1 MKSREMRS
9 WYILFGAAVG
19 AAVIMLAGAAAA
31 LASAPTTGPKA
42 AQAFASCE
50 RATARWE
57 TISPV
62 PNGLLRAISM
72 AESGRWSKKDKIVR
86 AWPWTVT
93 SGGPGTYFPS
103 KQAAL
108 AEVRR
113 LQAKGVKN
121 IDVGCMQVNLH
132 YHGEHF
138 GSIEEAMDPDIN
150 AAYAARFLTQ
160 LKNDAGSWNQAAGYY
175 HSRTPERTAYYRSK
189 VEKFWAQLG
198 TYQPEGVQTASLQS
212 APRQSAQSKPR
223 ITRQLPSHVMVAP
236 IDQNR
241 TAALNARFKTL
252 KTAARKMR
260 EDLDPAAKRRKQLT
274 AWKNAR
280 GRVSSLQHLLA
291 TRKAELAKRRETQ
304 LENAF
309 RSTRDTRFK
318 ENRLRQIAAWRKR
331 LATGEAAPLN

>member
-1 MKSREMRS
+1 MRSREMRS
-9 WYILFGAAVG
+9 WYILFGASVAV
-19 AAVIMLAGAAAA
+19 AVVMLAGAAAA
-31 LASAPTTGPKA
+31 LASTAATGPGA
-42 AQAFASCE
+42 AKAFAHCE
-50 RATARWE
+50 KATSRWE
-57 TISPV
+57 RISSV
-62 PNGLLRAISM
+62 PEGLLRAISM
-72 AESGRWSKKDKIVR
+72 AESGRWSQQDKIVR

-93 SGGPGTYFPS
+93 SGGPGTFFPT

-113 LQAKGVKN
+113 LQANGVTN

-138 GSIEEAMDPDIN
+138 ASIEDAMDPDIN

-160 LKNDAGSWNQAAGYY
+160 LREGTESWNEAAGHY

-189 VEKFWAQLG
+189 VEKFWGQLG
-198 TYQPEGVQTASLQS
+198 NDQLINSEIASVPS
-212 APRQSAQSKPR
+212 ESIVIPTTPTHVT
-223 ITRQLPSHVMVAP
+223 ITP
-236 IDQNR
+236 IDRSR

-252 KTAARKMR
+252 KTAARKLR
-260 EDLDPAAKRRKQLT
+260 EDLDPETKRKRQLT

-291 TRKAELAKRRETQ
+291 KRKAEFAKRRELQ
-304 LENAF
+304 LEKAF
-309 RSTRDTRFK
+309 TSTRDERFK

-331 LATGEAAPLN
+331 ISSIEPAQSN

>member
-1 MKSREMRS
+1 MTRSREMKS

-19 AAVIMLAGAAAA
+19 AAIIMLAGAAAA
-31 LASAPTTGPKA
+31 LASAPATGPHA
-42 AQAFASCE
+42 ARAFASCE
-50 RATARWE
+50 RATSRWE
-57 TISPV
+57 RISSV
-62 PNGLLRAISM
+62 PSGLLRAISM

-93 SGGPGTYFPS
+93 SGGPGTYFPT

-113 LQAKGVKN
+113 LQANGVKN

-138 GSIEEAMDPDIN
+138 DSIEDAIDPDIN

-160 LKNDAGSWNQAAGYY
+160 LKNEAGNWNTAAGHY

-198 TYQPEGVQTASLQS
+198 SYQPEETQLASLQTTV
-212 APRQSAQSKPR
+212 PEPKPVP
-223 ITRQLPSHVMVAP
+223 THVMIAP
-236 IDQNR
+236 IDQSR

-260 EDLDPAAKRRKQLT
+260 EDLDPAAKRKKQLT

-291 TRKAELAKRRETQ
+291 TRKAELAKRRKLQ

-309 RSTRDTRFK
+309 KSKRETRFK

-331 LATGEAAPLN
+331 LATGELDHNN